1 MKERLIKEYKRR
13 LRLILGSKLNGR
25 NKITAMNTWGVAIFR
40 YGAGILS
47 WRVHELNSLDRK
59 TRKIMTMHG
68 AFHPKSDVD
77 RLYLTRRE
85 GGRGLISM

>member
-1 MKERLIKEYKRR
+1 
-13 LRLILGSKLNGR
+13 
-25 NKITAMNTWGVAIFR
+25 VAIFK